1 MNKNISQNAFQSLNA
16 FQVVQVE
23 ELQVM
28 DNDVKSAQGYLIF
41 NLYIWA
47 VSNEVTLVVGLL
59 GTK

>member
-1 MNKNISQNAFQSLNA
+1 MNKNISQNAFQCLNA